1 MAVET
6 EYEDERWHRRTGR
19 RERVSKHVLGL
30 EGRRV
35 KAEGGVISPV
45 SSEYGL
51 TLSMHVRV

>member
-1 MAVET
+1 M
-6 EYEDERWHRRTGR
+6 RGGTGR